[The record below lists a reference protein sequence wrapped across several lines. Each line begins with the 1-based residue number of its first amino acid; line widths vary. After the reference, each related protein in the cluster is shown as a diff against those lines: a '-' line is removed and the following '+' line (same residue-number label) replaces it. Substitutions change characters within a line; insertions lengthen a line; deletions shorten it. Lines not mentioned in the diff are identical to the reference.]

1 MAQDPTHQPPRA
13 APKPP
18 DAGVLWNVLTQDPSA
33 GVVICDL
40 DGTVVWG
47 NERCF
52 RIYLGPEA
60 KPGDVIGKTWKELGF
75 PDPWIEERLAMFREI
90 KRTGEPVL
98 LRTIW
103 LGHQVLAWVYPLPP
117 DDECGKDCFLVVSRV
132 SEADIKELGQDAA
145 GKVMVSGVARL
156 GELDVLS
163 PRELEVLALL
173 GQGLTIK
180 EIARVLFRSEKTI
193 GRHRDSIGAK
203 LGLSNKVDLAE
214 LARRAGLTVEDVT
227 RERV

>member
-1 MAQDPTHQPPRA
+1 MENASQPRDGSHPPPT
-13 APKPP
+13 
-18 DAGVLWNVLTQDPSA
+18 DASVLWNVMTQDPGA

-40 DGTVVWG
+40 HGKVIWG

-60 KPGDVIGKTWKELGF
+60 RPGDVIGKTWEELGF
-75 PDPWIEERLAMFREI
+75 PEAWIDERLAMFREI
-90 KRTGEPVL
+90 KRSGEPVL

-103 LGHQVLAWVYPLPP
+103 RGSQVLAWIYPLPP
-117 DDECGKDCFLVVSRV
+117 DGECEQDCFLVVSRI
-132 SEADIKELGQDAA
+132 SEADIKELGQDVT

-180 EIARVLFRSEKTI
+180 EIAKILFRSEKTI

-214 LARRAGLTVEDVT
+214 LARRAGLTVEDVG

>member
-1 MAQDPTHQPPRA
+1 
-13 APKPP
+13 
-18 DAGVLWNVLTQDPSA
+18 
-33 GVVICDL
+33 
-40 DGTVVWG
+40 
-47 NERCF
+47 
-52 RIYLGPEA
+52 
-60 KPGDVIGKTWKELGF
+60 VIGKTWEELGF
-75 PDPWIEERLAMFREI
+75 PEAWIDERLAMFREI
-90 KRTGEPVL
+90 KRSGEPVL

-103 LGHQVLAWVYPLPP
+103 RGSQVLAWIYPLPP
-117 DDECGKDCFLVVSRV
+117 DGECEQDCFLVVSRI
-132 SEADIKELGQDAA
+132 SEADIKELGQDVT

-180 EIARVLFRSEKTI
+180 EIAKILFRSEKTI

-214 LARRAGLTVEDVT
+214 LARRAGLTVEDVG

>member
-1 MAQDPTHQPPRA
+1 M
-13 APKPP
+13 
-18 DAGVLWNVLTQDPSA
+18 TQDPSA

-40 DGTVVWG
+40 DGKVVWG

-60 KPGDVIGKTWKELGF
+60 RPGDVIGKTWEELGF
-75 PDPWIEERLAMFREI
+75 PEAWIDERLAMFREI
-90 KRTGEPVL
+90 KRSGEPVL

-103 LGHQVLAWVYPLPP
+103 RGSQVLAWIYPLPP
-117 DDECGKDCFLVVSRV
+117 DGECEQDCFLVVSRI
-132 SEADIKELGQDAA
+132 SEADIKELGQDVT

-180 EIARVLFRSEKTI
+180 EIAKILFRSEKTI

-214 LARRAGLTVEDVT
+214 LARRAGLTVEDVG

>member
-1 MAQDPTHQPPRA
+1 MPDRPGSPSGGPPTT
-13 APKPP
+13 
-18 DAGVLWNVLTQDPSA
+18 DAGVLWNVMTQDPSA

-40 DGTVVWG
+40 DGKVIWG

-52 RIYLGPEA
+52 RIYLGPDA
-60 KPGDVIGKTWKELGF
+60 QSGDVIGKTWKELGF
-75 PDPWIEERLAMFREI
+75 PDPWIQERLTMFKEI
-90 KRTGEPVL
+90 QRTGEPVL

-103 LGHQVLAWVYPLPP
+103 RGNQVLAWVYPLPP
-117 DDECGKDCFLVVSRV
+117 DAECEKDCFLVVSRL
-132 SEADIKELGQDAA
+132 SEADVKELGPETL

-156 GELDVLS
+156 GGLDVLS

-180 EIARVLFRSEKTI
+180 EIAKVLFRSEKTI

-203 LGLSNKVDLAE
+203 LGLGNKVDLAE
-214 LARRAGLTVEDVT
+214 VARRAGLTVEDVA

>member
-1 MAQDPTHQPPRA
+1 MADALHPSAGSVPP
-13 APKPP
+13 PP
-18 DAGVLWNVLTQDPSA
+18 DAGVLWNVMTQDPSA

-40 DGTVVWG
+40 DGKVIWG

-60 KPGDVIGKTWKELGF
+60 KSGDVIGKTWKELGF

-103 LGHQVLAWVYPLPP
+103 RGSQVLAWVYPLPP
-117 DDECGKDCFLVVSRV
+117 DGECERDHFLTVSRI
-132 SEADIKELGQDAA
+132 SETDIKELGQDVA

-180 EIARVLFRSEKTI
+180 EIAKVLFRSEKTI

-203 LGLSNKVDLAE
+203 LGLGNKVDLAE